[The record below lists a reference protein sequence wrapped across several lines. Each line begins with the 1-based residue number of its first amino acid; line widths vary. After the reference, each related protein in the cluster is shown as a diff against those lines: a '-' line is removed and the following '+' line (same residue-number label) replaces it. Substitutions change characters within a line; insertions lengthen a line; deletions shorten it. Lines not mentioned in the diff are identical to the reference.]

1 MKTKKY
7 KCGVILLTGFP
18 NAGKSTLLNCILK
31 KKISII
37 SHKVQTTKEKIS
49 GILNLNNSQL
59 IFTDTPGIL
68 ENRKY
73 KTKSLS
79 RSIQDEEKNIDIN
92 LFIHDL
98 TKNLDKRFLNE
109 ISSII
114 QHFKKNYL
122 VLNKID
128 LVSKDKMLRY
138 SEFLNSEINFSK
150 TFMISAKKRK
160 GLEYL
165 INNLISEI
173 PERNWK
179 YNKKITVTKGINYR
193 ISEITREKIF
203 DFTNKEIPYSVKIK
217 TKIKN
222 EEKIVRIFQ
231 EIFVNKDSQK
241 SIIIGKNAEKIKMIG
256 TRSRIDIEKILK
268 KKVFL
273 DLIVKKMRIK

>member
-18 NAGKSTLLNCILK
+18 NAGKSTLLNNILNN
-31 KKISII
+31 KISIV

-49 GILNLNNSQL
+49 GVINLNHSQL
-59 IFTDTPGIL
+59 IFTDTPGIIK
-68 ENRKY
+68 NRKY

-79 RSIQDEEKNIDIN
+79 RSIQDEEEKVDLN
-92 LFIHDL
+92 LFIYDL
-98 TKNLDKRFLNE
+98 SKTIDKKLVSE
-109 ISSII
+109 INTII
-114 QHFKKNYL
+114 QNFKKNCL

-128 LVSKDKMLRY
+128 LVSKDRMLKY
-138 SEFLNSEINFSK
+138 SEILNSKINFSK

-160 GLEYL
+160 GLKFL
-165 INNLISEI
+165 LNNLIDEI
-173 PERNWK
+173 PERDWK
-179 YNKKITVTKGINYR
+179 YNGKIKVTKSINYR

-203 DFTNKEIPYSVKIK
+203 NLVNKEIPYLVKIK

-222 EEKIVRIFQ
+222 QEKIVKIYQ

-241 SIIIGKNAEKIKMIG
+241 SIIIGKNGEKIKMIG
-256 TRSRIDIEKILK
+256 TRSRIDIEKILN

-273 DLIVKKMRIK
+273 DLTVKKMRT

>member
-1 MKTKKY
+1 MKIKKY

-18 NAGKSTLLNCILK
+18 NAGKSTLLNNILNN
-31 KKISII
+31 KISIV

-49 GILNLNNSQL
+49 GVINLNHSQL
-59 IFTDTPGIL
+59 IFTDTPGIIQ
-68 ENRKY
+68 NRKY

-79 RSIQDEEKNIDIN
+79 RSIQDEEEKVDLN
-92 LFIHDL
+92 LFIYDL
-98 TKNLDKRFLNE
+98 SKKIDKKLLSE
-109 ISSII
+109 INTII
-114 QHFKKNYL
+114 QNFKKNYL

-128 LVSKDKMLRY
+128 LVSKDKILKY
-138 SEFLNSEINFSK
+138 SEILNSQINFSK

-160 GLEYL
+160 GLKFL
-165 INNLISEI
+165 LNNLIDEI

-179 YNKKITVTKGINYR
+179 YNGKIKVTKSINYR

-203 DFTNKEIPYSVKIK
+203 NLVNKEIPYLVKIK

-222 EEKIVRIFQ
+222 EEKIIKVYQ
-231 EIFVNKDSQK
+231 EIYVNKDSQK
-241 SIIIGKNAEKIKMIG
+241 SIIIGKNGEKIKMIG

-273 DLIVKKMRIK
+273 DLTVKKMRI

>member
-18 NAGKSTLLNCILK
+18 NAGKSTLLNSILK
-31 KKISII
+31 NKISII

-49 GILNLNNSQL
+49 GILNLNNCQL
-59 IFTDTPGIL
+59 IFTDTPGIIQ
-68 ENRKY
+68 NRKY

-79 RSIQDEEKNIDIN
+79 RSIQDEEEKVDLN
-92 LFIHDL
+92 LFIYDL
-98 TKNLDKRFLNE
+98 SKKIDKKFLSE
-109 ISSII
+109 INTII
-114 QHFKKNYL
+114 KKFKKSYL

-128 LVSKDKMLRY
+128 LVSKDKILKY
-138 SEFLNSEINFSK
+138 SEILNSQINFSK

-160 GLEYL
+160 GLKFL
-165 INNLISEI
+165 LNNLIDEI
-173 PERNWK
+173 PERPWK
-179 YNKKITVTKGINYR
+179 YDGKIKVTKSINYR

-203 DFTNKEIPYSVKIK
+203 NFLNKEIPYSVKIK

-256 TRSRIDIEKILK
+256 TRSRIDMEKIFK

-273 DLIVKKMRIK
+273 DLTVKKMRI

>member
-18 NAGKSTLLNCILK
+18 NAGKSTLLNSILK

-49 GILNLNNSQL
+49 GVLNVNKSQL
-59 IFTDTPGIL
+59 IFTDTPGII

-73 KTKSLS
+73 KTKSFS
-79 RSIQDEEKNIDIN
+79 RSIQDEEKKVDIN
-92 LFIHDL
+92 LFIYDVSK
-98 TKNLDKRFLNE
+98 TIDKRLLTE
-109 ISSII
+109 ISLII

-128 LVSKDKMLRY
+128 LVSNDKILKC
-138 SEFLNSEINFSK
+138 SKFLNSRLNFSK
-150 TFMISAKKRK
+150 TFMISAKKKK
-160 GLEYL
+160 GFEYL
-165 INNLISEI
+165 MNNLLSEI

-179 YNKKITVTKGINYR
+179 YNKKIIVTKSINYR
-193 ISEITREKIF
+193 MSEITREKIF
-203 DFTNKEIPYSVKIK
+203 SLLNKEIPYSVKIK

-222 EEKIVRIFQ
+222 EEKIVKIFQ

-273 DLIVKKMRIK
+273 DLVVKKNRI

>member
-18 NAGKSTLLNCILK
+18 NAGKSTLLNSILK

-49 GILNLNNSQL
+49 GVLNVNKSQL
-59 IFTDTPGIL
+59 IFTDTPGII

-79 RSIQDEEKNIDIN
+79 RSIQDEEKKVDIN
-92 LFIHDL
+92 LFIYDISK
-98 TKNLDKRFLNE
+98 TIDKRLLTE
-109 ISSII
+109 ISLII
-114 QHFKKNYL
+114 RHFKKNYL

-128 LVSKDKMLRY
+128 LVSNDKILKC
-138 SEFLNSEINFSK
+138 SKFLNSRLNFSK
-150 TFMISAKKRK
+150 TFMISAKKKK
-160 GLEYL
+160 GFEYL
-165 INNLISEI
+165 MNNLLSEI

-179 YNKKITVTKGINYR
+179 YNKKIIVTKSINYR
-193 ISEITREKIF
+193 MSEITREKIF
-203 DFTNKEIPYSVKIK
+203 NLLNKEIPYSVKIK

-222 EEKIVRIFQ
+222 EEKIVKIFQ

-273 DLIVKKMRIK
+273 DLVVKKNRI

>member
-18 NAGKSTLLNCILK
+18 NAGKSTLLNSILK
-31 KKISII
+31 NKISII

-59 IFTDTPGIL
+59 IFTDTPGIIQ
-68 ENRKY
+68 NRKY

-79 RSIQDEEKNIDIN
+79 RSIQDEEEKVDLN
-92 LFIHDL
+92 LFIYDL
-98 TKNLDKRFLNE
+98 SKKIDKKFSSE
-109 ISSII
+109 INTII
-114 QHFKKNYL
+114 KKFKKSYL

-128 LVSKDKMLRY
+128 LVSKDKILKY
-138 SEFLNSEINFSK
+138 SEILNSQINFSK

-160 GLEYL
+160 GLKFL
-165 INNLISEI
+165 LNNLIDEI
-173 PERNWK
+173 PERPWK
-179 YNKKITVTKGINYR
+179 YDGKIKVTKSINYR

-203 DFTNKEIPYSVKIK
+203 NFLNKEIPYSVKIK

-256 TRSRIDIEKILK
+256 TRSRIDMEKIFK

-273 DLIVKKMRIK
+273 DLTVKKMRI

>member
-18 NAGKSTLLNCILK
+18 NAGKSTLLNSILK
-31 KKISII
+31 NKISIT

-49 GILNLNNSQL
+49 GVLNVNNSQL
-59 IFTDTPGIL
+59 IFTDTPGII

-73 KTKSLS
+73 QTKNFS
-79 RSIQDEEKNIDIN
+79 RSIQDEEKKVDIN
-92 LFIHDL
+92 LFIFDL
-98 TKNLDKRFLNE
+98 SKTINKRLLKE

-114 QHFKKNYL
+114 QYFKKNYL
-122 VLNKID
+122 ILNKID
-128 LVSKDKMLRY
+128 LVSKDKILK
-138 SEFLNSEINFSK
+138 SSKFLNSRINFSK
-150 TFMISAKKRK
+150 TFMVSAKKSK

-165 INNLISEI
+165 TNNLLSEI

-179 YNKKITVTKGINYR
+179 YNKKIIVTKNINYR

-203 DFTNKEIPYSVKIK
+203 NLLNKEIPYSVKIK

-222 EEKIVRIFQ
+222 EEKIVKIFQ
-231 EIFVNKDSQK
+231 EIYVNKDSQK

-273 DLIVKKMRIK
+273 DLIVKKIRI

>member
-18 NAGKSTLLNCILK
+18 NAGKSTLLNSILK

-49 GILNLNNSQL
+49 GVLNVNKSQL
-59 IFTDTPGIL
+59 IFTDTPGII

-79 RSIQDEEKNIDIN
+79 RSIQDEEKKVDIN
-92 LFIHDL
+92 LFIYDVSK
-98 TKNLDKRFLNE
+98 TIDKRLLTE
-109 ISSII
+109 ISLII

-128 LVSKDKMLRY
+128 LVSNDKILKC
-138 SEFLNSEINFSK
+138 SKFLNSRLNFSK
-150 TFMISAKKRK
+150 TFMISAKKKK
-160 GLEYL
+160 GFEYL
-165 INNLISEI
+165 MNNLLSEI

-179 YNKKITVTKGINYR
+179 YNKKIIVTKSINYR
-193 ISEITREKIF
+193 MSEITREKIF
-203 DFTNKEIPYSVKIK
+203 SLLNKEIPYSVKIK

-222 EEKIVRIFQ
+222 EEKIVKIFQ

-273 DLIVKKMRIK
+273 DLVVKKNRI

>member
-1 MKTKKY
+1 MKTKKN

-37 SHKVQTTKEKIS
+37 SHKVQTTKDKIS

-98 TKNLDKRFLNE
+98 TKNLDKRLLNE

-128 LVSKDKMLRY
+128 LVSKDKMLKY

-160 GLEYL
+160 GIEYL

-203 DFTNKEIPYSVKIK
+203 NFTNKEIPYSVKIK

-222 EEKIVRIFQ
+222 EKKIVRIFQ

-273 DLIVKKMRIK
+273 DLIVKKMRII